1 MTAARRAQRALEAE
15 LSVAQSEATS
25 ALERVRRVS
34 DRARE
39 LRWEDLGR
47 AIAGTEDSLSS
58 AIKSLGASSDA
69 LRARA
74 VLTDLAAHAE
84 DES

>member
-1 MTAARRAQRALEAE
+1 MSANRTARRALEAE
-15 LSVAQSEATS
+15 LSVAQSEASS

-39 LRWEDLGR
+39 LRWDDLGR
-47 AIAGTEDSLSS
+47 SIAGTEDALKS
-58 AIKSLGASSDA
+58 AINSLGASSDA

-74 VLTDLAAHAE
+74 VLTDLAETE
-84 DES
+84 DAS